1 MVAVSIIQI
10 IECTNVLCFTFR
22 VTSILIKI
30 TSLDKEPLFG
40 KRANGSRTWGTRN
53 LKKKK
58 PIDTLSDPRINSIHL
73 IKTVANIINLIET
86 KLFRKYCITKKNF
99 AICTSKTKHTK
110 SFIPCKN
117 IAHR

>member
-1 MVAVSIIQI
+1 MFLRFINKHYLAINTNAQLRVIMPVSLGVETENRKVVSLVAVSIIQI

-58 PIDTLSDPRINSIHL
+58 PIDTLSDPR
-73 IKTVANIINLIET
+73 
-86 KLFRKYCITKKNF
+86 
-99 AICTSKTKHTK
+99 
-110 SFIPCKN
+110 FI
-117 IAHR
+117 